1 MHQLIQGFAQHLVER
16 YGLSEVATWYF
27 EVWYVSRSALLLV
40 LVPMR
45 RQVLQRVTRAVG
57 VTTYTTRNEP
67 NLRNQLGPINLGEFW
82 DGMCL

>member
-27 EVWYVSRSALLLV
+27 EVWYVTSSALLLV

-45 RQVLQRVTRAVG
+45 RQVLQRVTRVVG
-57 VTTYTTRNEP
+57 VKTHTPGTSQTCATSLAP
-67 NLRNQLGPINLGEFW
+67 LI
-82 DGMCL
+82 